1 MLIAAAVSDYLET
14 AWITYYPLKFL
25 PSVGMMC
32 GVYLVSNIG
41 TESSKIDT
49 KLLSGLVAEVLF
61 AVIAE
66 ALFGSIQIWYAWFA
80 L

>member
-1 MLIAAAVSDYLET
+1 M
-14 AWITYYPLKFL
+14 
-25 PSVGMMC
+25 
-32 GVYLVSNIG
+32 SNIG

-66 ALFGSIQIWYAWFA
+66 ALFGRSIQIWHAWFA
-80 L
+80 P